1 MAADFKIISTGVNN
15 RTMTLEKASATVIE
29 AGDLVALDAN
39 GLAIKA
45 VAASTQLAFT
55 PTWAGDG
62 DTEIDVIVDDNL
74 VLSGTGDANFAESM
88 RGTEVDLVGTTTQL
102 IDVWTS
108 ATDVLKIL
116 PSTDA
121 GTVGATTDIR
131 FTINK
136 PLI

>member
-15 RTMTLEKASATVIE
+15 RTMSLEKASATVIE
-29 AGDLVALDAN
+29 AGDLVTLDAN

-55 PTWAGDG
+55 EAGAWAGEL
-62 DTEIDVIVDDNL
+62 TIDVVVDDNL
-74 VLSGTGDANFAESM
+74 VLSGTWDAVYAESM
-88 RGTEVDLVGTTTQL
+88 RASEVDLVGTTTL
-102 IDVWTS
+102 LVDVWAS
-108 ATDVLKIL
+108 VTDVLKIL

-131 FTINK
+131 VTINK